1 MATLL
6 LMPILVR
13 SSQKAQ
19 PALFLGSVLLP
30 SVHGC
35 QAELAEP
42 YTFQALADLF
52 NAF

>member
-6 LMPILVR
+6 WMPNPVR

-19 PALFLGSVLLP
+19 PAPFPGSILLP

-35 QAELAEP
+35 EAELAEP
-42 YTFQALADLF
+42 YTSIGRLVTPF
-52 NAF
+52 